1 MVGVRWAL
9 DGKALL
15 AGKTTRKRQEALL
28 VACARGPCALNA
40 SEAARSER
48 PNAQRHTSDA
58 GNPDRWN
65 EKE

>member
-9 DGKALL
+9 NGRALL

-28 VACARGPCALNA
+28 VACARGLFAVNA
-40 SEAARSER
+40 SRAARGER